1 MSQLSLAILALL
13 FTIVISLFHSKI
25 KKNLACAR
33 PLPISVKCKLP
44 YNFVGH
50 HFILKKGWH
59 QQQILFLDVFDIG
72 RID

>member
-1 MSQLSLAILALL
+1 MSQLSLATLALL
-13 FTIVISLFHSKI
+13 FTIVISLFHSK
-25 KKNLACAR
+25 KNLACAR
-33 PLPISVKCKLP
+33 PFPISVKCKLP

-50 HFILKKGWH
+50 HLILKKGWH